1 MVDTLLLH
9 EEDGDV
15 LGLDRCN
22 GIAMAGHPKHL
33 RHAMVLYGEM
43 LGEKW
48 VLDGNMMMENRAL
61 KKSQNFPLVTLIL
74 SVAAR

>member
-48 VLDGNMMMENRAL
+48 VLGG
-61 KKSQNFPLVTLIL
+61 S
-74 SVAAR
+74 